1 MTKTCGSLILLGVFL
16 AASSAAAQSMVVDVR
31 AAGPTGPGPSLGT
44 VTITATPY
52 GTLLTP
58 ALSGLAAGVHG
69 FHIHENPSCAP
80 AEKDGKMVPALGAG
94 GHFDPGKTGKHLG
107 PYGDGHLGD
116 LPPLYADPDG
126 KATVPVMAPRVTLA
140 DLKGR
145 SLMIHAGG
153 DNFSDHPAALGG
165 GGARLGCGVID

>member
-1 MTKTCGSLILLGVFL
+1 MTKTCGFFILLAVFV
-16 AASSAAAQSMVVDVR
+16 AVSTAAAQSMAVDIR
-31 AAGPTGPGPSLGT
+31 AAGPNGPGDSLGT

-52 GTLLTP
+52 GTLFTP

-94 GHFDPGKTGKHLG
+94 GHYDPGKTGKHLG

-116 LPPLYADPDG
+116 LPPLFADADG
-126 KATVPVMAPRVTLA
+126 KATVPVLAPRVTLA